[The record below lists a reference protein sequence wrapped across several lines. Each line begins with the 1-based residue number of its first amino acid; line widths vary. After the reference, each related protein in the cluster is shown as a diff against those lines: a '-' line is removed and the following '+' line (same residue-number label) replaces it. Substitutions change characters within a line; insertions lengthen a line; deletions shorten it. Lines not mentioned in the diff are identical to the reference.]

1 MKRTA
6 TLVVAILALV
16 LTACKADNS
25 PKKQDNSA
33 ITTEETKDNNPKE
46 GKETKMN
53 VTEMNLEMFQQKI
66 MDYKKSPKTW
76 NFKGDKPAIID
87 FYATWCG
94 PCKATAPVLEEVAG
108 DYAGQIDV
116 YKVDVDQQRELAAL
130 FGIRSIPS
138 ILFIPKTGEPTM
150 QNGAMNKAQFEEV
163 IKSVLLK

>member
-53 VTEMNLEMFQQKI
+53 VTEMNSEIFQQKI

-87 FYATWCG
+87 FYVAFSSHARSPKPRANNT
-94 PCKATAPVLEEVAG
+94 PC
-108 DYAGQIDV
+108 
-116 YKVDVDQQRELAAL
+116 
-130 FGIRSIPS
+130 
-138 ILFIPKTGEPTM
+138 
-150 QNGAMNKAQFEEV
+150 
-163 IKSVLLK
+163 